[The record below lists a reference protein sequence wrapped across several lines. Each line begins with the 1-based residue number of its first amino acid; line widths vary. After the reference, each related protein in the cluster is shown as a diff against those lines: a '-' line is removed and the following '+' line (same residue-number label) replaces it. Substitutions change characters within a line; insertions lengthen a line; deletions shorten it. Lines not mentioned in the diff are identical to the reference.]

1 MPTLMVKKGTGY
13 RAATEEEILQAAR
26 AVMSRRFKRGAAITS
41 PDAAWEF
48 LQVQLGPRAYE
59 CFAVIW
65 LDNQHRIIRFE
76 ELSRGTVNGASVHAR
91 EVLRAAIE
99 RNAAACI
106 LAHNHPSGVA
116 EPSPTDLWITRHL
129 KETLG
134 QIDVRVLDHVI
145 VGEGTPCSLA
155 KRGLM

>member
-13 RAATEEEILQAAR
+13 RVATEEEILQAAR
-26 AVMSRRFKRGAAITS
+26 AVMSRRFERGTAITS

-48 LQVQLGPRAYE
+48 LQVHLGPRAYE
-59 CFAVIW
+59 CFALIW

-76 ELSRGTVNGASVHAR
+76 ELFRGTVNGSSVYVR

-99 RNAAACI
+99 HNAAACI

-116 EPSPTDLWITRHL
+116 EPSSADLWITRQI
-129 KETLG
+129 KETLDK
-134 QIDVRVLDHVI
+134 IDVRVLDHVI
-145 VGEGTPCSLA
+145 VGEGKPCSLVE
-155 KRGLM
+155 RGLM